1 VLKKGDT
8 GLGIMI
14 IEGKHPEAG
23 TGVFISDLQEGSVAD
38 RAGLLVG
45 DMILAVNGEDFVG
58 ASYETAAKVL
68 KQTDGE
74 IKMIVAN
81 PNLLPAAASAT
92 AAGNSGDGGKMISI
106 ASPEKPKLPPKPSI
120 APKPSAAVGAAAKSG
135 GGGGTLERPA
145 AAVGK
150 KSSVGEL
157 PKVDATKCPIVPGR
171 DTIIDIIKDK
181 DEEGKP
187 MGLGLSIVGGSD
199 TLLGAIFIHEV
210 YEAGQAWEGCGYR
223 DESTFIPKD

>member
-1 VLKKGDT
+1 MLKKGET

-23 TGVFISDLQEGSVAD
+23 TGVFISDLQDGSVAD
-38 RAGLLVG
+38 KAGLLVG

-58 ASYETAAKVL
+58 ASYETAARVL

-81 PNLLPAAASAT
+81 PNLPSAATVAAAV
-92 AAGNSGDGGKMISI
+92 AAEAASLGSGKISI
-106 ASPEKPKLPPKPSI
+106 ASPEKPKLPPKPTI
-120 APKPSAAVGAAAKSG
+120 APKPSGVGAKS
-135 GGGGTLERPA
+135 GGTLERGETA
-145 AAVGK
+145 AAVVGK
-150 KSSVGEL
+150 KSSVGADNKVE
-157 PKVDATKCPIVPGR
+157 KVDPTRCPIVPGL
-171 DTIIDIIKDK
+171 DTIIEIVKDK

-210 YEAGQAWEGCGYR
+210 YEAGEI
-223 DESTFIPKD
+223 ELFSSSLSF

>member
-1 VLKKGDT
+1 LFIIVNCKQSRTLFFFYQVVLKKGET

-58 ASYETAAKVL
+58 ASYETAARVL
-68 KQTDGE
+68 KQSDGE

-81 PNLLPAAASAT
+81 PNLTAATISPAAAE
-92 AAGNSGDGGKMISI
+92 GGGKISI
-106 ASPEKPKLPPKPSI
+106 ASPEKPKLPPKPAI
-120 APKPSAAVGAAAKSG
+120 APKPSGVGAAAK
-135 GGGGTLERPA
+135 GGGTLERPETA
-145 AAVGK
+145 AAAK
-150 KSSVGEL
+150 KSSVGAADSKTGE
-157 PKVDATKCPIVPGR
+157 KVDPTRCPIVPGQ
-171 DTIIDIIKDK
+171 DTLIEIVKDK

-210 YEAGQAWEGCGYR
+210 YEAG
-223 DESTFIPKD
+223 

>member
-81 PNLLPAAASAT
+81 PNLLPAASAT
-92 AAGNSGDGGKMISI
+92 AANSSGGGDGGKMISI

-135 GGGGTLERPA
+135 GGTLERPA
-145 AAVGK
+145 AGK

-210 YEAGQAWEGCGYR
+210 YEAG
-223 DESTFIPKD
+223 

>member
-1 VLKKGDT
+1 MLKKGET

-23 TGVFISDLQEGSVAD
+23 TGVFISDLQDGSVAEK
-38 RAGLLVG
+38 AGLLVG

-58 ASYETAAKVL
+58 ASYETAARVL

-81 PNLLPAAASAT
+81 PNLPSAATVAAAV
-92 AAGNSGDGGKMISI
+92 AAEAASLGSGKISI
-106 ASPEKPKLPPKPSI
+106 ASPEKPKLPPTI
-120 APKPSAAVGAAAKSG
+120 APKPSGVGAKS
-135 GGGGTLERPA
+135 GGTLERGETAA

-150 KSSVGEL
+150 KSSVGADNKVE
-157 PKVDATKCPIVPGR
+157 KVDPTRCPIVPGL
-171 DTIIDIIKDK
+171 DTIIEIVKDK

-210 YEAGQAWEGCGYR
+210 YEAGEI
-223 DESTFIPKD
+223 ELFSSSLSF

>member
-1 VLKKGDT
+1 
-8 GLGIMI
+8 M
-14 IEGKHPEAG
+14 
-23 TGVFISDLQEGSVAD
+23 AD
-38 RAGLLVG
+38 KAGLLVG

-58 ASYETAAKVL
+58 ASYETAARVL

-81 PNLLPAAASAT
+81 PNLPSASTVAAAV
-92 AAGNSGDGGKMISI
+92 AAEAASLGSGKISI
-106 ASPEKPKLPPKPSI
+106 ASPEKPKLPPKPTI
-120 APKPSAAVGAAAKSG
+120 APKPSGVGAKS
-135 GGGGTLERPA
+135 GGTLERGET

-150 KSSVGEL
+150 KSSVGADNKVE
-157 PKVDATKCPIVPGR
+157 KVDPTRCPIVPGL
-171 DTIIDIIKDK
+171 DTIIEIVKDK

-210 YEAGQAWEGCGYR
+210 YEAGKI
-223 DESTFIPKD
+223 DLFSSSLSF

>member
-1 VLKKGDT
+1 MLKKGDT

-81 PNLLPAAASAT
+81 PNLLPAASPMSAT
-92 AAGNSGDGGKMISI
+92 AASSDGGKMISI

-120 APKPSAAVGAAAKSG
+120 APKPSAAVAKS

-145 AAVGK
+145 AAAAGK

-210 YEAGQAWEGCGYR
+210 YEAGQDPGRSVDTYR
-223 DESTFIPKD
+223 DESTFIP